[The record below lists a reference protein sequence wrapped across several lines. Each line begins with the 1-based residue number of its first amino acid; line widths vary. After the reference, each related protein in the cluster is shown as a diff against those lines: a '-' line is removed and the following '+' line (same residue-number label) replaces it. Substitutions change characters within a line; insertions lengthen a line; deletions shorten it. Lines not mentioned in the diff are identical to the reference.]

1 MLTQIEVNALHAQ
14 MEANR
19 QLVEQLP
26 KITAQLN
33 CIVGS
38 LEAMGSS
45 DAKWQPKEDPNYC
58 MPFEEWAER
67 LDVEDHRRLMNLLW
81 NNKEWHGTCLREED
95 FPYEDWSKSHPDIPP
110 EPPKPHFPCDTDEN
124 LPF

>member
-1 MLTQIEVNALHAQ
+1 MLTQIELDALRIQ

-19 QLVEQLP
+19 QLAEQLP

-38 LEAMGSS
+38 LEAIGSS
-45 DAKWQPKEDPNYC
+45 DAKWQPKEDPVYC
-58 MPFEEWAER
+58 MGFDEWADRMDE
-67 LDVEDHRRLMNLLW
+67 EDQRRLMNFLW
-81 NNKEWHGTCLREED
+81 NNKEWHDTCLREED
-95 FPYEDWSKSHPDIPP
+95 FPYEDWNKSHPDTPP
-110 EPPKPHFPCDTDEN
+110 EPSQPMCCDDDD